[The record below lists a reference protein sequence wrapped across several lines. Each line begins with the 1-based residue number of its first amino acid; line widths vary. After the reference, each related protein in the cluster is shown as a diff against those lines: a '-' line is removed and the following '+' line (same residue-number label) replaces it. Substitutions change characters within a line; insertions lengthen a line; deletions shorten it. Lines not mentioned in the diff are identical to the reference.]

1 MSDTAAIEKSALL
14 WRLGLSGVLDVPEP
28 DAEQAALFAE
38 ADALVHGKRD
48 GRTAAPSCVGN
59 IFNVFS
65 GKGNG
70 EDTFFPFSL
79 GDIEKPLPYPTA
91 ETAPV
96 DMEAVRRFWRE
107 KLEARAWQ
115 ERSMNDLL
123 RLAELSTVL
132 VSSSTER
139 PDVSLYDE
147 ARLTAAT
154 AACLSLCTEESGA
167 SLAELREKPS
177 FLLVS
182 GDLAGGIQQF
192 IYTIPSKGALR
203 SLRGRSFYLDV
214 LLENL
219 VDEILEVCGLS
230 RSCRLYAGGGHFYL
244 LLPATEKV
252 RSLLASFEEETNQW
266 LLEHFGSRLYLAL
279 AWAEGTGADVGGEM
293 PGGVGGM
300 FRKVYEILAQKK
312 LRRYSTEQLGMMF
325 SPESGLNKTKD
336 QSRECGVCHTSTAA
350 VGLKP
355 YPPEGEKGTL
365 ACGVCRN
372 LYEMGDAML
381 EGDGFLLSLKQEGN
395 ALPLPGHGRTLYLS
409 AIPKDSKPAGEERVR
424 IYWKNQRYHPE
435 EDASYL
441 WLGDYVTKRNDQVL
455 EFEKLAK
462 ESGGE
467 TGIDRLAV
475 LRADVDNLG
484 AAFVAGFSEENA
496 SLARSAT
503 LSRQLSVFFKRYI
516 NDICKGRLA
525 SGQQPFFL
533 LRGKKAASRKVHI
546 VYSGGDDL
554 FLVGAW
560 DDLIELAVDIR
571 RAFRKFT
578 NGKLTFSAGVGF
590 FKPSVPIS
598 TMARETG
605 QLEDEAKDNAP
616 EKDSIALFGTPA
628 DTSGGETEAE
638 KPQRYRWDEFID
650 KVCDEKL
657 KFLKEN
663 FSRIAGEEENPS
675 KLSTGMSGF
684 YKILE
689 LLREDE
695 VIHLARFAYTLAR
708 MDPGNKNRG
717 AAKPAYQAVREQFY
731 AWYKDERDRKQLR
744 TAVELAIYGIR
755 KKD

>member
-1 MSDTAAIEKSALL
+1 MGPSAEIEKTALL
-14 WRLGLSGVLDVPEP
+14 WRLSLSGALDAPEMDEP
-28 DAEQAALFAE
+28 TAKLLAE
-38 ADALVHGKRD
+38 ADLLVHGRRD
-48 GRTAAPSCVGN
+48 GRSGLPGRLANV
-59 IFNVFS
+59 FNVFS
-65 GKGNG
+65 GEGDG
-70 EDTFFPFSL
+70 ALSFFPFSA
-79 GDIEKPLPYPTA
+79 GDAEKPLPYPVPEEKPPT
-91 ETAPV
+91 
-96 DMEAVRRFWRE
+96 DMETVRRFWRE
-107 KLEARAWQ
+107 HLAERSWR

-132 VSSSTER
+132 VPSSSER

-147 ARLTAAT
+147 AKLTAAV
-154 AACLSLCTEESGA
+154 AACLRISAEGAAAPLTEDA
-167 SLAELREKPS
+167 PA
-177 FLLVS
+177 FFLVS
-182 GDLAGGIQQF
+182 GDLSGIQPF
-192 IYTIPSKGALR
+192 IYTIPSKGALK

-219 VDEILEVCGLS
+219 ADEILGACGLS
-230 RSCRLYAGGGHFYL
+230 RSSRLYAGGGHFYL
-244 LLPATEKV
+244 LLPATKEV
-252 RSLLASFEEETNQW
+252 DAFLASFEEQTNQW
-266 LLEHFGSRLYLAL
+266 LLERFGSHLYLAL
-279 AWAEGTGADVGGEM
+279 GWATGTKAEIKS
-293 PGGVGGM
+293 GVGDM
-300 FRKVYEILAQKK
+300 YRRVSRIVSQKK
-312 LRRYSTEQLGMMF
+312 LRRYSVEQLGMMF
-325 SPESGLNKTKD
+325 SPESGVNTTKD
-336 QSRECGVCHTSTAA
+336 RSRECGVCHTSTAA
-350 VGLKP
+350 ADLRP

-372 LYEMGDAML
+372 LYEMGKAMVD
-381 EGDGFLLSLKQEGN
+381 GDGFLLSSKQEGN

-409 AIPKDSKPAGEERVR
+409 AIPKGFKATAEGRVR
-424 IYWKNQRYHPE
+424 IYWKNQRYRPE
-435 EDASYL
+435 EGASYL
-441 WLGDYVTKRNDQVL
+441 WLGDYLIRNEKGKVI
-455 EFEKLAK
+455 EFETLAEK
-462 ESGGE
+462 SGGE
-467 TGIDRLAV
+467 TGINRLAV

-484 AAFVAGFSEENA
+484 AAFIAGFTEENA

-503 LSRQLSVFFKRYI
+503 LSRQLSVFFTRYI

-525 SGQQPFFL
+525 PGQQPFSL
-533 LRGKKAASRKVHI
+533 LRAKKAASRKVHI

-554 FLVGAW
+554 FIVGAW

-571 RAFRKFT
+571 RAFRQFT

-605 QLEDEAKDNAP
+605 QLEDAAKDNAP

-650 KVCDEKL
+650 KVCNEKL

-663 FSRIAGEEENPS
+663 FSKVAGGNDS
-675 KLSTGMSGF
+675 AKLSTGMSGF

-689 LLREDE
+689 LLREDGA
-695 VIHLARFAYTLAR
+695 IHLARFAYTLAR

-717 AAKPAYQAVREQFY
+717 AAKPAYQAVREKFY

-755 KKD
+755 RKD

>member
-1 MSDTAAIEKSALL
+1 MANIAAIEKAALL
-14 WRLGLSGVLDVPEP
+14 WRLGLSGVLDASGTDVAS
-28 DAEQAALFAE
+28 AEYLEE
-38 ADALVHGKRD
+38 ADHLVHGVRD
-48 GRTAAPSCVGN
+48 GQSDVSGAVAN

-65 GKGNG
+65 GTGDGK
-70 EDTFFPFSL
+70 DTFFQFST
-79 GDIEKPLPYPTA
+79 GDKNTPLPYPA
-91 ETAPV
+91 AKAAPA
-96 DMEAVRRFWRE
+96 DMEAVRGFWRKHLAE
-107 KLEARAWQ
+107 RPWQ

-123 RLAELSTVL
+123 RLTELSTVL
-132 VSSSTER
+132 VPSSAER
-139 PDVSLYDE
+139 PDISLFDE
-147 ARLTAAT
+147 ARLTAAV
-154 AACLSLCTEESGA
+154 AACLSLCAEESGS
-167 SLAELREKPS
+167 SLEALRERPS

-192 IYTIPSKGALR
+192 IYTIPSAGALK

-219 VDEILEVCGLS
+219 VDEILEACCLS

-252 RSLLASFEEETNQW
+252 KSLLASFEEETNGW

-279 AWAEGTGADVGGEM
+279 AWVEGTGADVGGEV

-325 SPESGLNKTKD
+325 SPESGVNKTKD

-350 VGLKP
+350 AGLKP
-355 YPPEGEKGTL
+355 YPPEGSKGTL

-395 ALPLPGHGRTLYLS
+395 ALSLPGHGRTLYLS
-409 AIPKDSKPAGEERVR
+409 AIPKDSKPIGEGLVR
-424 IYWKNQRYHPE
+424 IYWKNQRYRSE
-435 EDASYL
+435 EGASYL
-441 WLGDYVTKRNDQVL
+441 WLGDYVTKRNEQVV

-525 SGQQPFFL
+525 SGQQPFSL
-533 LRGKKAASRKVHI
+533 LRAKKAAARKVHI

-571 RAFRKFT
+571 RSFRQFT

-590 FKPSVPIS
+590 FKPGVPIS

-605 QLEDEAKDNAP
+605 HLEDAAKDNAP

-650 KVCDEKL
+650 KVCNEKL

-663 FSRIAGEEENPS
+663 FSKISGENDPA

-689 LLREDE
+689 LLREDGA
-695 VIHLARFAYTLAR
+695 IHLARFAYTLAR

-717 AAKPAYQAVREQFY
+717 AAKPAYQAVREKFY

-755 KKD
+755 RKD